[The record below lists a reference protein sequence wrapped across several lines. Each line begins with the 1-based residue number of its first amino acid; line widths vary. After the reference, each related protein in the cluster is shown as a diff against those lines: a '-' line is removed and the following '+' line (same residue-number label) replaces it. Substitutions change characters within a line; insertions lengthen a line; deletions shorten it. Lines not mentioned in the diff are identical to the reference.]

1 MLKGGYFHL
10 IRICSIF
17 LQISQKWCEMCFF
30 QWTTMLVTIQ
40 KTYFGNMQ
48 NKKTSEQFTVV
59 HVYTYIDIPYSS
71 NFVHFS
77 QI

>member
-1 MLKGGYFHL
+1 
-10 IRICSIF
+10 
-17 LQISQKWCEMCFF
+17 
-30 QWTTMLVTIQ
+30 MLVTIQ

-59 HVYTYIDIPYSS
+59 DVYTCIDIPYSL

-77 QI
+77 QILKNLDNVSKKQ